1 MKGNNKDPRSTSRN
15 LINSRVV
22 RRVFKAIHRGSYS
35 LSSASADRYSEL
47 KSSGSRNL
55 VSYSKLPLAKDLP
68 GSLRLRVKPLRAVLN
83 TSLGRSRNLTFIL
96 PRSRK
101 GLFMS
106 GRKLNSARF
115 FVSLSK
121 KMELKS
127 PQNHL
132 RSFLRTRLSQGSPQ
146 YSSRYFV
153 TLKSWQSLV
162 DEEVKSL
169 VRSRH
174 INKLRRF
181 KRSKKPSFFQTN
193 LSPSAYLDS
202 VAVRSIPFSPDLSRV
217 WWGRPDFSISV
228 SRGFVIRYLE
238 DAYVGVK
245 DSLSRLVDSWASDYR
260 RSLYYSA
267 GILRAYQTEPQ
278 FAHVLYPRWL
288 STWSVVMNLYSS
300 FTLFPQ
306 TDLYYKIHSARRK
319 VIEHILRFRFNKS
332 RLHIIL
338 EDSKNHN
345 THFFTTP
352 GLFIRYFQGK
362 KSLKK
367 NKALKYLMARFL
379 RKMLLVLNLE
389 SVGLITKGVPV
400 NLDKLLTA
408 IFKPLSH
415 PFTNPLTGEIINES
429 DSTLPRKKEKGNIG
443 ISSVTFFAPKP
454 FSYQKTRKRGRIKRK
469 IQRRLVR
476 MNKVID

>member
-1 MKGNNKDPRSTSRN
+1 MKNTNGKDSALPQHPVSSRM
-15 LINSRVV
+15 V
-22 RRVFKAIHRGSYS
+22 RRVFRTVRKGSYF
-35 LSSASADRYSEL
+35 LSNVSADRYLEL
-47 KSSGSRNL
+47 KRSSSRHL
-55 VSYSKLPLAKDLP
+55 TSYSGLSSARHAYAQL
-68 GSLRLRVKPLRAVLN
+68 SSEQRLHRAVLN
-83 TSLGRSRNLTFIL
+83 TSRRFTNLSFVL

-101 GLFMS
+101 GSFVT
-106 GRKLNSARF
+106 GRRLNSAKF

-121 KMELKS
+121 KMELGS

-132 RSFLRTRLSQGSPQ
+132 RSAIRSLLRKDTPL

-153 TLKSWQSLV
+153 SLPSWQR
-162 DEEVKSL
+162 L
-169 VRSRH
+169 VREELSSRSDTRH
-174 INKLRRF
+174 TNKLRRL
-181 KRSKKPSFFQTN
+181 RSSKKPTFFQTH
-193 LSPSAYLDS
+193 LSPSAHFNAGMSKSPSAPLD
-202 VAVRSIPFSPDLSRV
+202 FSWA
-217 WWGRPDFSISV
+217 WWGRPDFSISI
-228 SRGFVIRYLE
+228 SRGFVMRYLE
-238 DAYVGVK
+238 DTYVGIK
-245 DSLSRLVDSWASDYR
+245 DSLSRLVDSWSVDHRKAVYR
-260 RSLYYSA
+260 SKGFIRSY
-267 GILRAYQTEPQ
+267 GIEPQ
-278 FAHVLYPRWL
+278 LAHVMYAPWL
-288 STWSVVMNLYSS
+288 SSWSAVMNLYSS
-300 FTLFPQ
+300 FTLFPK

-332 RLHIIL
+332 RLHVIL
-338 EDSKNHN
+338 EDSKEHN

-367 NKALKYLMARFL
+367 NKALKYLMARFI

-389 SVGLITKGVPV
+389 SVGLVTKGVPV

-415 PFTNPLTGEIINES
+415 PFTNPLTGEVINES

>member
-1 MKGNNKDPRSTSRN
+1 MKNTNNKSYSPSQHSVSSRT
-15 LINSRVV
+15 IRKVFRAV
-22 RRVFKAIHRGSYS
+22 RKGSYFVS
-35 LSSASADRYSEL
+35 SASSGRYLALKRSGSRHLTSYFGLSSAKHTYARL
-47 KSSGSRNL
+47 SSTGR
-55 VSYSKLPLAKDLP
+55 LP
-68 GSLRLRVKPLRAVLN
+68 RAVLN
-83 TSLGRSRNLTFIL
+83 TSHRPTNLAFIL

-101 GLFMS
+101 GSFIT
-106 GRKLNSARF
+106 GRRLNSAKF

-121 KMELKS
+121 KMELVS

-132 RSFLRTRLSQGSPQ
+132 RSVIRSLSRKEPPS
-146 YSSRYFV
+146 YSRRYFIS
-153 TLKSWQSLV
+153 LHSWQRIMSREL
-162 DEEVKSL
+162 KW
-169 VRSRH
+169 RSDLRH
-174 INKLRRF
+174 INKLRRL
-181 KRSKKPSFFQTN
+181 KSSKKPTFFQTN
-193 LSPSAYLDS
+193 LSPSVHFNANTASSPSSPLD
-202 VAVRSIPFSPDLSRV
+202 FSRV
-217 WWGRPDFSISV
+217 WWGRPDFSISI

-238 DAYVGVK
+238 VSYVGIK
-245 DSLSRLVDSWASDYR
+245 DSLSRSIDLWSSYHREAV
-260 RSLYYSA
+260 YYSN
-267 GILRAYQTEPQ
+267 GFIRSYGTEPQ
-278 FAHVLYPRWL
+278 LSHVLYAPWL
-288 STWSVVMNLYSS
+288 SGWSSIMNLYSS
-300 FTLFPQ
+300 FTLFPK

-332 RLHIIL
+332 RLHVIL
-338 EDSKNHN
+338 EDSKKHN

-367 NKALKYLMARFL
+367 NKALKYLMARFI

-389 SVGLITKGVPV
+389 NVGLVTKGVPV

-415 PFTNPLTGEIINES
+415 PFTNPLTGEVINES